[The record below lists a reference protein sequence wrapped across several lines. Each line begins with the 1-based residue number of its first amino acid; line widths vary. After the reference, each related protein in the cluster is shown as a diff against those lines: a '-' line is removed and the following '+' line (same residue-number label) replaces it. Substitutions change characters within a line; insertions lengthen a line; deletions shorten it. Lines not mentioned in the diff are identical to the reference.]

1 MRILISWLAA
11 LVACL
16 FAAQAGAATVP
27 VTVTV
32 NSVRNI
38 SAGDVAS
45 PPDFYANL
53 WIDRAQRRTPTVF
66 NSHGFVSPAG
76 WSFTRPVSR
85 AARGGIASIRIELRD
100 FDAPLADP
108 LVDIDPAICS
118 TDGLPFGC
126 ADISTTTPPVD
137 TFGIDVTLNLFDGS
151 WSPVDARGDS
161 SMPTTVPA
169 GVGQMACTSGAGNN
183 AANICFTITVGSP
196 TPELLTVSKTADS
209 NRGFC
214 APGNCS
220 LREAVTLAED
230 GDVIDLPASTTP
242 YLLAGE
248 GDGHLAIRPAP
259 GDLPRQ
265 VVIRGPRLGGTAVI
279 RQSWPPFRVFDV
291 HAKAKLLLTRA
302 TITGGGADQTST
314 AFPIHVHGGGIHNH
328 GEIDLRHVTITG
340 NRATFTQAASVGGGG
355 GIYNA
360 SSGIAKLTNVT
371 IAGNV
376 SWPDANGVPLGGGI
390 AGPGAYLLRNTLLAN
405 NAVVWPDGAAGPAS
419 NCGAGTPLNITDQG
433 GNLQYPG
440 SDCGRW
446 FTKTNRFGATF
457 TFWWPYF
464 ATASMDPLLPFDA
477 RRGIFVPLA
486 MGPAIDAGVTGCG
499 PTDQTG
505 RTAPADGNGDGQ
517 AVCDVGAIEA
527 P

>member
-1 MRILISWLAA
+1 MWTLISRLAA
-11 LVACL
+11 LVACF

-38 SAGDVAS
+38 SSGVLWSAPNFHAV
-45 PPDFYANL
+45 L
-53 WIDRAQRRTPTVF
+53 WIEKAQRSTPTVF
-66 NSHGFVSPAG
+66 SSQGFVSPGG
-76 WSFTRPVSR
+76 WTFMRQVSR
-85 AARGGIASIRIELRD
+85 AARGGIASIRIELRNLD
-100 FDAPLADP
+100 VVFGDS
-108 LVDIDPAICS
+108 LVDIDPGICS

-126 ADISTTTPPVD
+126 ADTGGTPPVD

-151 WSPVDARGDS
+151 WSPVDPRGDS
-161 SMPTTVPA
+161 SMPTAVPA

-196 TPELLTVSKTADS
+196 RPELLAVSKTADS

-220 LREAVTLAED
+220 LREAVTVAED
-230 GDVIDLPASTTP
+230 GDVIDLPASATP
-242 YLLAGE
+242 YLLADANS
-248 GDGHLAIRPAP
+248 DGHLAIRPAP

-265 VVIRGPRLGGTAVI
+265 VHIRGPRSGGTAVI
-279 RQSWPPFRVFDV
+279 RQTLEPFRVFDV

-302 TITGGGADQTST
+302 TITGGGAALTST
-314 AFPIHVHGGGIHNH
+314 ALPAHVHGGGIHNH

-340 NRATFTQAASVGGGG
+340 NRATYSQLASVGGGG

-360 SSGIAKLTNVT
+360 SGALARLSNVT

-390 AGPGAYLLRNTLLAN
+390 AGPGAYVLRNTLLAN
-405 NAVVWPDGAAGPAS
+405 NAVVWPDGSAGPPS
-419 NCGAGTPLNITDQG
+419 NCGAGTPLNITDEG

-446 FTKTNRFGATF
+446 VTKTNRFGLTF

-477 RRGIFVPLA
+477 ERGIFVPLA
-486 MGPAIDAGVTGCG
+486 MGPAIDAGVDGCG

-505 RTAPADGNGDGQ
+505 RTAPADGNGDGL
-517 AVCDVGAIEA
+517 AECDVGAIEA